1 MSIMRSRIV
10 ICGVKELSYG
20 EGTLPMA
27 SSVFEG
33 RREQVYRERNRSR
46 KCSLIVEVRESCW
59 CWLFGRNRLQM

>member
-1 MSIMRSRIV
+1 MSIVGLKVM

-33 RREQVYRERNRSR
+33 RREQVCRERNRSR
-46 KCSLIVEVRESCW
+46 NRSLIVEVSESCC
-59 CWLFGRNRLQM
+59 CWLFSRNSLQM